1 MNISWLLRG
10 DGSFFGKWWVVVDI
24 FSLVLGDGGYI
35 LAGGGW
41 CQIYFGWWWIVV
53 GRGESRHSLV

>member
-24 FSLVLGDGGYI
+24 FWLVVGGARYI
-35 LAGGGW
+35 LAGGAS
-41 CQIYFGWWWIVV
+41 WWVVVSRGIV
-53 GRGESRHSLV
+53 